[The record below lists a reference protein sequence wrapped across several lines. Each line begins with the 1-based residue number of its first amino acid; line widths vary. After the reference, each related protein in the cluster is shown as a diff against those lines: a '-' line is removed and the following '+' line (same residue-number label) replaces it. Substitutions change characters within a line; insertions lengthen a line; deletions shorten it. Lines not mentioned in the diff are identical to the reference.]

1 MRNKTCPYQ
10 GAKNKSHFLS
20 KNNLES
26 MRGSSNP
33 QGDKSEIHQK
43 RERERKKK
51 TLNFINLN
59 NTDHPRGYNI
69 FNY

>member
-1 MRNKTCPYQ
+1 
-10 GAKNKSHFLS
+10 
-20 KNNLES
+20 

-43 RERERKKK
+43 RERERERERK